1 MEKLNIEIFILLTLV
16 GFSNQWIIFDNISTK
31 ADFYRAVKQ
40 IDDKENRIK
49 IGGNLRL
56 NQKESYVN
64 DVLMKFKRRE
74 IDEAYSTGKLFPP
87 SSHFFKAKQFI
98 DQSKV
103 LQIIRLMP
111 KDCPWKLLTAERSKV
126 SNVAAFDA
134 ILSLLVD
141 NPEKVYPTQA
151 AAWEVLGLIFENIIN
166 IFSLRSV
173 FEDYFYEGLRQFYA
187 DNIQYVEIR
196 STLSEVLDSN
206 GKKINQHQVVQ
217 LLKDVTDRFARDHPG
232 FFGTKLIFTGLRS
245 ADNNKILQDVRKS
258 VEFLKS
264 YPDFF
269 AGYDMIINEDG
280 SPPISDVVEALL
292 YPRNLNPSVYLPYFL
307 HAGETNWQD
316 LTADKNVLSAIVVN
330 STRLGHGFTVMKHP
344 IVKNVMR
351 ALGKAVEMNPISHQ
365 ALALVSDQRDHPASY
380 MIAEGFPLVIGNDAS
395 NLWDALPMS
404 HDYYITFMAHSGRD
418 GDIRVLKQ
426 LYLNSIQYSS
436 LNDEEKRR
444 LKALW
449 QRRWDQFLDEVIR
462 LYGKPKRRY

>member
-31 ADFYRAVKQ
+31 ADFYQAVKQ
-40 IDDKENRIK
+40 IDDQENRIK

-56 NQKESYVN
+56 NQNESYVN

-74 IDEAYSTGKLFPP
+74 IEEAYSSDKPFPP

-98 DQSKV
+98 DKSKV

-111 KDCPWKLLTAERSKV
+111 KDCPWKLLTAERIKDS
-126 SNVAAFDA
+126 
-134 ILSLLVD
+134 LSLLVD

-206 GKKINQHQVVQ
+206 GKKFNQHQVVQ
-217 LLKDVTDRFARDHPG
+217 LLKDVTGRFARDHPG

-292 YPRNLNPSVYLPYFL
+292 YPRNLNPPVYLLYFL
-307 HAGETNWQD
+307 HAGETNWHD

-344 IVKNVMR
+344 I
-351 ALGKAVEMNPISHQ
+351 
-365 ALALVSDQRDHPASY
+365 ALALVSDQRDHPRTY

-426 LYLNSIQYSS
+426 LYLNSIQ
-436 LNDEEKRR
+436 
-444 LKALW
+444 
-449 QRRWDQFLDEVIR
+449 
-462 LYGKPKRRY
+462 